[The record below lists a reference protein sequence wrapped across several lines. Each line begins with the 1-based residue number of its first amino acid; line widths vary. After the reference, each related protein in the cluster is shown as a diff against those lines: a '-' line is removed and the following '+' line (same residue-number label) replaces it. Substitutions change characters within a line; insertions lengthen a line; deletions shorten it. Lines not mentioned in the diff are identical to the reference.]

1 MRQDFKKKKSVKVH
15 KEERK
20 IQFSHLSGNLEGANR
35 SGEEIF
41 KYTIFTTENRQ
52 II

>member
-1 MRQDFKKKKSVKVH
+1 MRQDVKKKSVKVH

-20 IQFSHLSGNLEGANR
+20 IQFSHLTGSLEGDNR
-35 SGEEIF
+35 SREEIF
-41 KYTIFTTENRQ
+41 KHTIFTTENRQ